1 MKKYLV
7 FILLILVSCEKDLLE
22 PTVDP
27 TTNQEMIFD
36 KPEVIV
42 FDGQDISFEII
53 ENTQHQLIIT
63 TQDGSVISKES
74 FQPEIG
80 INTRKIYTKT
90 LSPNTY
96 TLILMSNKS
105 EITQVKIIVD

>member
-7 FILLILVSCEKDLLE
+7 FLLLILISCEKDLLE
-22 PTVDP
+22 PTIDP

-42 FDGQDISFEII
+42 FDGQNISFEII
-53 ENTQHQLIIT
+53 TNEQHQLIIT
-63 TQDGSVISKES
+63 TQEGSVISKET

-80 INTRKIYTKT
+80 INTRKIYINSLPKE
-90 LSPNTY
+90 
-96 TLILMSNKS
+96 TLILKLVNQTEEVSLVS
-105 EITQVKIIVD
+105 IIIE

>member
-7 FILLILVSCEKDLLE
+7 FLLLILISCEKDLLE
-22 PTVDP
+22 PTIDP
-27 TTNQEMIFD
+27 TTNQEMIFH

-63 TQDGSVISKES
+63 TQDGSVITKET
-74 FQPEIG
+74 FTPIIG
-80 INTRKIYTKT
+80 LNTRQLYTKS
-90 LSPNTY
+90 LPKGE
-96 TLILMSNKS
+96 LILSLHNDNELAK
-105 EITQVKIIVD
+105 TVIIVE